1 MFSAYAYMHM
11 FNDLDDDVGLV
22 ACCAACESQCVWP
35 SVEWLPPLVVG
46 EVPPYTHGRAQGSGR
61 FSLAS
66 TVGVEAEA

>member
-22 ACCAACESQCVWP
+22 ACCESQCVWP

-46 EVPPYTHGRAQGSGR
+46 EVPPYTHGRGGHRDADASRLQVPGGR
-61 FSLAS
+61 S
-66 TVGVEAEA
+66 